1 MDTSYKS
8 VSVGDE
14 IEIIDNTDP
23 NFGGR
28 FFVVCVDPH
37 LFWYSKDRN
46 SMITEGNWHIGY
58 FRAYFFNII
67 ISNRQQLNDFIKQN
81 QINKSKVSLMLGKSR
96 NWLDTLAS
104 NSELKRR
111 GDISDSKL
119 DEAMSLLNIDWNS
132 NNVMHVNTKG
142 FVPYITRP
150 CTYHTDMHKARLQR
164 AYWDG
169 EVIL

>member
-1 MDTSYKS
+1 MKKYKVKTPSGIDSSYLKPDTEYWAHDHPDLDGFM
-8 VSVGDE
+8 VVDTELGDGA
-14 IEIIDNTDP
+14 IAFKKGP
-23 NFGGR
+23 CG
-28 FFVVCVDPH
+28 H
-37 LFWYSKDRN
+37 LQGKEWIHVEY
-46 SMITEGNWHIGY
+46 
-58 FRAYFFNII
+58 
-67 ISNRQQLNDFIKQN
+67 SNRQQLNDFIKQN

-119 DEAMSLLNIDWNS
+119 DEAMSLLNIDWTS
-132 NNVMHVNTKG
+132 NKVMHVNTKG

-150 CTYHTDMHKARLQR
+150 CTYHTDTHKARLQR

-169 EVIL
+169 EVTL